1 MKVKA
6 LTLAGSCLYFFYV
19 YCLLRTYIYSSEGF
33 YYALSTK
40 DWKLHMVYLWLLF
53 FLFLV

>member
-1 MKVKA
+1 MKVRA

-53 FLFLV
+53 SLFLV

>member
-1 MKVKA
+1 MKVKS
-6 LTLAGSCLYFFYV
+6 LPLAGSRLYFSYV
-19 YCLLRTYIYSSEGF
+19 YCLLRIYIYSSEDF

-53 FLFLV
+53 SLFLV